1 MRSNSVV
8 PFETRVRVFSPM
20 DSVEVCCGSAT
31 SVWHRETSAQLVNE
45 GPAPRAPFGGTK
57 LTPSHGASVLK
68 SGLAGSDSRNARFF
82 NSQVYVPS
90 VTIGSRVAA
99 LKVKVSA
106 RQPAGRLRTNRERRA
121 GRRS

>member
-8 PFETRVRVFSPM
+8 PLETKARVFSPM
-20 DSVEVCCGSAT
+20 ASVVVCCCSAT
-31 SVWHRETSAQLVNE
+31 SDWNRDTSAQLEND
-45 GPAPRAPFGGTK
+45 GPALREPLGGIK
-57 LTPSHGASVLK
+57 LTPSDGASVLT
-68 SGLAGSDSRNARFF
+68 SGLAGSDSRNGRFF

-90 VTIGSRVAA
+90 VTIGCTLSA

-106 RQPAGRLRTNRERRA
+106 RQLLGRLRMNRERSA